1 MKTRYISLIIGVGA
15 LFVFSCGQEG
25 QDADTQ
31 IAVPVSVEDVHPRS
45 IQEFISATGTVRAFK
60 EAALTSQINGYYE
73 LQANPRT
80 GKPYKTGDKVKRD
93 ELMIKLDSPETVNSV
108 KIESQKLNLDI
119 SQREYEKQQTL
130 YEKGGVTLR
139 ELVDSERAFRDA
151 QYSYNNALLELQ
163 KMEIRAPF
171 DGIITEL
178 PYYTP
183 HVQTGLEKPMVT
195 IMDYGRLYLDLD
207 LSGNSFGRVRESQ
220 SARITNYSF
229 PDDTLTG
236 TVTQVAPA
244 IQPATRSFRVG
255 MMIDN
260 PNLLLRPGMFVK
272 SEIIIAAQDSTIVI
286 PKHIIQS
293 NNRGKIVYVVEK
305 GAASERLIQTGIEN
319 PDFVEVTEGLKVGD
333 RLVIKG
339 FETLSNRSKIKIVR

>member
-1 MKTRYISLIIGVGA
+1 VRTRYFLLIIGLGTN
-15 LFVFSCGQEG
+15 LFYSCGQEG
-25 QDADTQ
+25 RDSEPQ
-31 IAVPVSVEDVHPRS
+31 IAVPVSVKDVQPRS
-45 IQEFISATGTVRAFK
+45 INEYISSTGTVQASK

-73 LQANPRT
+73 LQTNHRT
-80 GKPYKTGDKVKRD
+80 GKPYKTGDNVNKD
-93 ELMIKLDSPETVNSV
+93 ELILKLDSPETINTVR
-108 KIESQKLNLDI
+108 IESQKLNLDI
-119 SQREYEKQQTL
+119 SQREYEKQQSL

-151 QYSYNNALLELQ
+151 RYSYNNALLELQ

-171 DGIITEL
+171 TGVITEL

-183 HVQTGLEKPMVT
+183 GVKVGLERPMVT
-195 IMDYGRLYLDLD
+195 VMNYTRLYLDLD
-207 LSGNSFGRVRESQ
+207 LAGNSFGRVSESQ

-236 TVTQVAPA
+236 SISQVAPA
-244 IQPATRSFRVG
+244 IQPATRSFSVG
-255 MMIDN
+255 MMIEN
-260 PNLLLRPGMFVK
+260 PDLLLRPGMFVK
-272 SEIIIAAQDSTIVI
+272 SEIIIAARDSTIVV

-319 PDFVEVTEGLKVGD
+319 PDFIEVTEGLKLGD